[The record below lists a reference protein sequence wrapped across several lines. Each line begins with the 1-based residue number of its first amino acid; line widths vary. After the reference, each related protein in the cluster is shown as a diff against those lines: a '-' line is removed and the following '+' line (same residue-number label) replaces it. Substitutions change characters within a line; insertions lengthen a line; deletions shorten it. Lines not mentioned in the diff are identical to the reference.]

1 MDTKIGAKSI
11 LVVGMTAVIGT
22 SALPGVAKADLND
35 DKGLIVQT
43 NAEIEKMEKNDQS
56 LTPVIEESDV
66 PVIESTK
73 GKGITEQDVD
83 TSNTLDKTIDKV
95 QEELTNNTK
104 QKTVSTANEVEEIVL
119 PQTNVK
125 TVAPYSSG
133 NISTFIQ
140 TIAPI
145 ARTLAKTNDL
155 YASVM
160 IAQAVLESSY
170 GTSALGAAP
179 NYNLFGMKGNYQ
191 GAFVEMLT
199 LEDDGKG
206 NYYQISAHFKKYP
219 SHTQSLQDY
228 VNLIRNGVS
237 WDAFRYM
244 KAWKS
249 NTNSYQDATR
259 ALTGTY
265 ATDTLYASKL
275 NNLIATYN
283 LTTYDS
289 KTSVGD
295 SSGDE
300 PIDNNDS
307 NSSLGNEIFYT
318 VQKGNT
324 LSAIAQKYST
334 TVANLKKWNNLK
346 SDIIYV
352 GQKLIISKGETLE
365 NAGLGES
372 TNSNNQSTTTN
383 KYYTVKKGN
392 TLSVIAI
399 KYNTTVT
406 KLKKWNNLSTDTIY
420 IGQKLIVNK
429 SGKDENIV
437 QGENTNSSNQSAT
450 TKYYTIQK
458 GNTLSGI
465 AIKYN
470 TTVAKLKSWNN
481 LKSDTIYIG
490 QKIIVSKKSNVT
502 NNTTNSDDTS
512 TNNKVSSTN
521 NMYYTVQKGNTL
533 SAISRVYNVSI
544 ADIKNWNNLKS
555 DTILIGQKLV
565 IKQKVSKEVKN
576 TQVTNKVS
584 KYIVQYGDSLSVI
597 GKVYGVSVVNIK
609 NWNNL
614 KSDLIYV
621 GQSLI
626 VKK

>member
-1 MDTKIGAKSI
+1 MDTKIKTKSL

-22 SALPGVAKADLND
+22 SALPGVANADLNA

-43 NAEIEKMEKNDQS
+43 NTKVEKITKNDQP
-56 LTPVIEESDV
+56 LAPVIEEPEA
-66 PVIESTK
+66 PVIESSEDI
-73 GKGITEQDVD
+73 GITEQDVD

-95 QEELTNNTK
+95 HAEPNNTK
-104 QKTVSTANEVEEIVL
+104 QNAVTNEVEGIL
-119 PQTNVK
+119 PPQTVVK
-125 TVAPYSSG
+125 TVVPYSSG

-160 IAQAVLESSY
+160 LAQAVLESSY

-206 NYYQISAHFKKYP
+206 NYYQISANFKKYP

-244 KAWKS
+244 KVWKS

-275 NNLIATYN
+275 NNLISTYN
-283 LTTYDS
+283 LTAYDTT
-289 KTSVGD
+289 TSVED
-295 SSGDE
+295 SSKDE

-307 NSSLGNEIFYT
+307 NSSLGNEVFYT

-324 LSAIAQKYST
+324 LSAIAKKYST

-346 SDIIYV
+346 SDMIYV
-352 GQKLIISKGETLE
+352 GQKLKIGKGETLE
-365 NAGLGES
+365 NAGLGEN

-383 KYYTVKKGN
+383 KYYTVQKGN
-392 TLSVIAI
+392 TLSAIAI
-399 KYNTTVT
+399 KYNTTVA
-406 KLKKWNNLSTDTIY
+406 KLKSWNNLKSDTIY

-429 SGKDENIV
+429 SGKVENVI
-437 QGENTNSSNQSAT
+437 QGGNTNSSNQLAT

-458 GNTLSGI
+458 GNTLSAI

-490 QKIIVSKKSNVT
+490 QKIIVSKKANAT
-502 NNTTNSDDTS
+502 NDKSTNSDNTS
-512 TNNKVSSTN
+512 TNNKATST

-533 SAISRVYNVSI
+533 SAISKVYNVSI
-544 ADIKNWNNLKS
+544 SDIKNWNNLKS
-555 DTILIGQKLV
+555 DTILIGQKLI
-565 IKQKVSKEVKN
+565 IKQKEN
-576 TQVTNKVS
+576 TQSTNKVS

-597 GKVYGVSVVNIK
+597 GKVYGVSVASLK
-609 NWNNL
+609 NWNYL

>member
-1 MDTKIGAKSI
+1 MDTKIKTKSL

-22 SALPGVAKADLND
+22 SALPGVAKADLNA

-43 NAEIEKMEKNDQS
+43 NTKVEKITKNDQP
-56 LTPVIEESDV
+56 LAPVIEEPEA
-66 PVIESTK
+66 PVIESSEDI
-73 GKGITEQDVD
+73 GITEQDMD

-95 QEELTNNTK
+95 HAEPNNTK
-104 QKTVSTANEVEEIVL
+104 QNAVTNEVEGIL
-119 PQTNVK
+119 PPQTVVK
-125 TVAPYSSG
+125 TVVPYSSG

-160 IAQAVLESSY
+160 LAQAVLESSY

-206 NYYQISAHFKKYP
+206 NYYQISANFKKYP

-244 KAWKS
+244 KVWKS

-275 NNLIATYN
+275 NNLISTYN
-283 LTTYDS
+283 LTAYDTT
-289 KTSVGD
+289 TSVED
-295 SSGDE
+295 SSKDE

-307 NSSLGNEIFYT
+307 NSSLGNEVFYT

-324 LSAIAQKYST
+324 LSAIAKKYST

-346 SDIIYV
+346 SDMIYV
-352 GQKLIISKGETLE
+352 GQKLKIGKGETLE
-365 NAGLGES
+365 NAGLGEN

-383 KYYTVKKGN
+383 KYYTVQKGN
-392 TLSVIAI
+392 TLSAIAI
-399 KYNTTVT
+399 KYNTTVA
-406 KLKKWNNLSTDTIY
+406 KLKSWNNLKSDTIY

-429 SGKDENIV
+429 SGKVENVI
-437 QGENTNSSNQSAT
+437 QGGNTNSSNQLAT

-458 GNTLSGI
+458 GNTLSAI

-490 QKIIVSKKSNVT
+490 QKIIVSKKANAT
-502 NNTTNSDDTS
+502 NDKSTNSDNTS
-512 TNNKVSSTN
+512 TNNKATST

-533 SAISRVYNVSI
+533 SAISKVYNVSI
-544 ADIKNWNNLKS
+544 SDIKNWNNLKS
-555 DTILIGQKLV
+555 DTILIGQKLI
-565 IKQKVSKEVKN
+565 IKQKVTKEKEN
-576 TQVTNKVS
+576 TQSTNKVS

-597 GKVYGVSVVNIK
+597 GKVYGVSVASLK
-609 NWNNL
+609 NWNYL

>member
-1 MDTKIGAKSI
+1 MDTKIKTKSL

-22 SALPGVAKADLND
+22 SALPGVAKADLNA

-43 NAEIEKMEKNDQS
+43 NTEVEKITKNDQP
-56 LTPVIEESDV
+56 LAPVIEEPEA
-66 PVIESTK
+66 PVIESSEDI
-73 GKGITEQDVD
+73 GITEQDVD

-95 QEELTNNTK
+95 HAEPNNTK
-104 QKTVSTANEVEEIVL
+104 QNAVTNEVEGIL
-119 PQTNVK
+119 PPQTVVK
-125 TVAPYSSG
+125 TVVPYSSG

-160 IAQAVLESSY
+160 LAQAVLESSY

-206 NYYQISAHFKKYP
+206 NYYQISANFKKYP

-244 KAWKS
+244 KVWKS

-275 NNLIATYN
+275 NNLISTYN
-283 LTTYDS
+283 LTAYDTT
-289 KTSVGD
+289 TSVED
-295 SSGDE
+295 SSKDE

-307 NSSLGNEIFYT
+307 NSSLGNEVFYT

-324 LSAIAQKYST
+324 LSAIAKKYST

-346 SDIIYV
+346 SDMIYV
-352 GQKLIISKGETLE
+352 GQKLKIGKGETLE
-365 NAGLGES
+365 NAGLGEN

-383 KYYTVKKGN
+383 KYYTVQKGN
-392 TLSVIAI
+392 TLSAIAI
-399 KYNTTVT
+399 KYNTTVA
-406 KLKKWNNLSTDTIY
+406 KLKSWNNLKSDTIY

-429 SGKDENIV
+429 SGKVENVI
-437 QGENTNSSNQSAT
+437 QGGNTNSSNQLAT

-458 GNTLSGI
+458 GNTLSAI

-490 QKIIVSKKSNVT
+490 QKIIVSKKANAT
-502 NNTTNSDDTS
+502 NDKSTNSDNTS
-512 TNNKVSSTN
+512 TNNKATST

-533 SAISRVYNVSI
+533 SAISKVYNVSI
-544 ADIKNWNNLKS
+544 SDIKNWNNLKS
-555 DTILIGQKLV
+555 DTILIGQKLI
-565 IKQKVSKEVKN
+565 IKQKVTKEKEN
-576 TQVTNKVS
+576 TQSTNKVS

-597 GKVYGVSVVNIK
+597 GKVYGVSVASLK
-609 NWNNL
+609 NWNYL

>member
-1 MDTKIGAKSI
+1 MDTKIKTKSL

-22 SALPGVAKADLND
+22 SALPGVAKADLNA

-43 NAEIEKMEKNDQS
+43 NTEVEKIAKNDKP
-56 LTPVIEESDV
+56 LAPVIEEPEA
-66 PVIESTK
+66 PVIESSEDI
-73 GKGITEQDVD
+73 GITEQDVD
-83 TSNTLDKTIDKV
+83 TSNTLDKTIDEV
-95 QEELTNNTK
+95 HAEPNNTK
-104 QKTVSTANEVEEIVL
+104 QNAVTNEVEGIL
-119 PQTNVK
+119 PPQTVVK
-125 TVAPYSSG
+125 TVVPYSSG

-160 IAQAVLESSY
+160 LAQAVLESSY

-206 NYYQISAHFKKYP
+206 NYYQISANFKKYP

-244 KAWKS
+244 KVWKS

-275 NNLIATYN
+275 NNLISTYN
-283 LTTYDS
+283 LTAYDTT
-289 KTSVGD
+289 TSVED
-295 SSGDE
+295 SSKDE
-300 PIDNNDS
+300 SIDNNDS
-307 NSSLGNEIFYT
+307 NSSLGKEVFYT

-324 LSAIAQKYST
+324 LSAIAKKYST

-346 SDIIYV
+346 SDMIYV
-352 GQKLIISKGETLE
+352 GQKLKIGKGETLE
-365 NAGLGES
+365 NAGLGEN

-383 KYYTVKKGN
+383 KYYTVQKGN
-392 TLSVIAI
+392 TLSAIAI
-399 KYNTTVT
+399 KYNTTVA
-406 KLKKWNNLSTDTIY
+406 KLKSWNSLKSDTIY

-429 SGKDENIV
+429 SGKVENVI
-437 QGENTNSSNQSAT
+437 QGGNTNSSNQLAT

-458 GNTLSGI
+458 GNTLSAI

-490 QKIIVSKKSNVT
+490 QKIIVSKKANAT
-502 NNTTNSDDTS
+502 NDKSTNSDNTL
-512 TNNKVSSTN
+512 TNNKATST
-521 NMYYTVQKGNTL
+521 NMYYTVQKDNTL
-533 SAISRVYNVSI
+533 SAISKVYNVSI
-544 ADIKNWNNLKS
+544 SDVKNWNNLKS
-555 DTILIGQKLV
+555 DTILIGQKLI
-565 IKQKVSKEVKN
+565 IKQKVTKEKEN
-576 TQVTNKVS
+576 TQSTNKVS

-597 GKVYGVSVVNIK
+597 GKVYGVSVASLK

>member
-1 MDTKIGAKSI
+1 MDTKIKTKSL

-22 SALPGVAKADLND
+22 SALPGVAKADLNA

-43 NAEIEKMEKNDQS
+43 NTKVEKITKNDQP
-56 LTPVIEESDV
+56 LAPVIEEPEA
-66 PVIESTK
+66 PVIESSEDI
-73 GKGITEQDVD
+73 GITEQDVD

-95 QEELTNNTK
+95 HAEPNNTK
-104 QKTVSTANEVEEIVL
+104 QNAVTNEVEGIL
-119 PQTNVK
+119 PPQTVVK
-125 TVAPYSSG
+125 TDVPYSSG

-160 IAQAVLESSY
+160 LAQAVLESSY

-206 NYYQISAHFKKYP
+206 NYYQISANFKKYP

-244 KAWKS
+244 KVWKS

-275 NNLIATYN
+275 NNLISTYN
-283 LTTYDS
+283 LTAYDTT
-289 KTSVGD
+289 TSVED
-295 SSGDE
+295 SSKDE

-307 NSSLGNEIFYT
+307 NSSLGNEVFYT

-324 LSAIAQKYST
+324 LSAIAKKYST

-346 SDIIYV
+346 SDMIYV
-352 GQKLIISKGETLE
+352 GQKLKIGKGETLE
-365 NAGLGES
+365 NAGLGEN

-383 KYYTVKKGN
+383 KYYTVQKGN
-392 TLSVIAI
+392 TLSAIAI
-399 KYNTTVT
+399 KYNTTVA
-406 KLKKWNNLSTDTIY
+406 KLKSWNNLKSDTIY

-429 SGKDENIV
+429 SGKVENVI
-437 QGENTNSSNQSAT
+437 QGGNTNSSNQLAT

-458 GNTLSGI
+458 GNTLSAI
-465 AIKYN
+465 AIKCN

-490 QKIIVSKKSNVT
+490 QKIIVSKKANAT
-502 NNTTNSDDTS
+502 NDKSTNSDNTS
-512 TNNKVSSTN
+512 TNNKAPST

-533 SAISRVYNVSI
+533 SAISKVYNVSI
-544 ADIKNWNNLKS
+544 SDIKNWNNLKS
-555 DTILIGQKLV
+555 DTILIGQKLI
-565 IKQKVSKEVKN
+565 IKQKVTKEKEN
-576 TQVTNKVS
+576 TQSTNKVS

-597 GKVYGVSVVNIK
+597 GKVYGVSVASLK
-609 NWNNL
+609 NWNYL

>member
-1 MDTKIGAKSI
+1 
-11 LVVGMTAVIGT
+11 
-22 SALPGVAKADLND
+22 
-35 DKGLIVQT
+35 
-43 NAEIEKMEKNDQS
+43 
-56 LTPVIEESDV
+56 
-66 PVIESTK
+66 
-73 GKGITEQDVD
+73 
-83 TSNTLDKTIDKV
+83 
-95 QEELTNNTK
+95 
-104 QKTVSTANEVEEIVL
+104 
-119 PQTNVK
+119 
-125 TVAPYSSG
+125 
-133 NISTFIQ
+133 
-140 TIAPI
+140 
-145 ARTLAKTNDL
+145 
-155 YASVM
+155 M

-244 KAWKS
+244 KVWKS
-249 NTNSYQDATR
+249 HTNSYQDATR

-289 KTSVGD
+289 KASVGD

-307 NSSLGNEIFYT
+307 NSSLGNEVLYT

-324 LSAIAQKYST
+324 LSAIAQKYRT
-334 TVANLKKWNNLK
+334 TVASLKKWNNLK
-346 SDIIYV
+346 SDVIYV

-383 KYYTVKKGN
+383 KYYTVQKGN
-392 TLSVIAI
+392 TLSAIAI
-399 KYNTTVT
+399 KYNTTVA
-406 KLKKWNNLSTDTIY
+406 KLKSWNNLKSDTIY

-429 SGKDENIV
+429 SGKVENIV
-437 QGENTNSSNQSAT
+437 QGGNTNSSNQSAT

-458 GNTLSGI
+458 GNTLSAI

-490 QKIIVSKKSNVT
+490 QKIIVTKKT
-502 NNTTNSDDTS
+502 NTTKNTTNSDNTS

-521 NMYYTVQKGNTL
+521 MYYTVQRGNTL

-544 ADIKNWNNLKS
+544 TDIKNWNNLKS
-555 DTILIGQKLV
+555 DTILIGQELI
-565 IKQKVSKEVKN
+565 IKQKVTN
-576 TQVTNKVS
+576 TKPTNKVS

-597 GKVYGVSVVNIK
+597 GKVYGVSVVNLK

>member
-1 MDTKIGAKSI
+1 MDTKIKTKSL

-22 SALPGVAKADLND
+22 SALPGVAKADLNA

-43 NAEIEKMEKNDQS
+43 NTEVEKITKNDQP
-56 LTPVIEESDV
+56 LAPVIEEPEA
-66 PVIESTK
+66 PVIESSEDI
-73 GKGITEQDVD
+73 GITEQDVD

-95 QEELTNNTK
+95 HAEPNNTN
-104 QKTVSTANEVEEIVL
+104 QNAVTNEVEGIL
-119 PQTNVK
+119 PPQTVVK
-125 TVAPYSSG
+125 TVVPYSSG

-160 IAQAVLESSY
+160 LAQAVLESSY

-206 NYYQISAHFKKYP
+206 NYYQISANFKKYP

-244 KAWKS
+244 KVWKS

-275 NNLIATYN
+275 NNLISTYN
-283 LTTYDS
+283 LTAYDTT
-289 KTSVGD
+289 TSVED
-295 SSGDE
+295 SSKDE

-307 NSSLGNEIFYT
+307 NSSLGNEVFYT

-324 LSAIAQKYST
+324 LSAIAKKYST

-346 SDIIYV
+346 SDMIYV
-352 GQKLIISKGETLE
+352 GQKLKIGKGETLE
-365 NAGLGES
+365 NAGLGEN

-383 KYYTVKKGN
+383 KYYTVQKGN
-392 TLSVIAI
+392 TLSAIAI
-399 KYNTTVT
+399 KYNTTVA
-406 KLKKWNNLSTDTIY
+406 KLKSWNNLKSDTIY

-429 SGKDENIV
+429 SGKVENVI
-437 QGENTNSSNQSAT
+437 QGGNTNSSNQLAT

-458 GNTLSGI
+458 GNTLSAI

-490 QKIIVSKKSNVT
+490 QKIIVSKKANAT
-502 NNTTNSDDTS
+502 NDKSTNSDNTS
-512 TNNKVSSTN
+512 TNNKATST

-533 SAISRVYNVSI
+533 SAISKVYNVSI
-544 ADIKNWNNLKS
+544 SDIKNWNNLKS
-555 DTILIGQKLV
+555 DTILIGQKLI
-565 IKQKVSKEVKN
+565 IKQKVTKEKEN
-576 TQVTNKVS
+576 TQSTNKVS

-597 GKVYGVSVVNIK
+597 GKVYGVSVASLK
-609 NWNNL
+609 NWNYL